1 VTNQLNQ
8 LRKELELVKARS
20 PVNQGEIR
28 AIIDPMDELLYR
40 EEMLWLHRSRISWLR
55 EGGHNTRFFH
65 MKAKCRAKKNKVQK
79 LIRSNSTWCDTPNE
93 MKGMVRDFLVIFLRL
108 TQKCALTRS

>member
-8 LRKELELVKARS
+8 LCKELELVKARS

-28 AIIDPMDELLYR
+28 AITDPMDELLYR

-65 MKAKCRAKKNKVQK
+65 MKAKCRAKKN
-79 LIRSNSTWCDTPNE
+79 STWCDTLNE

-108 TQKCALTRS
+108 TQKCVLTRS